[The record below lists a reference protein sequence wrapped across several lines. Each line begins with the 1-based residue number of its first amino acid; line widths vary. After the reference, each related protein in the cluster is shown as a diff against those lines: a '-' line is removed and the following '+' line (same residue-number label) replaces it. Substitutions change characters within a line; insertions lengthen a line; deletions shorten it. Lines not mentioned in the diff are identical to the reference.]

1 MLRHVRGGRF
11 LKLGAKSSGGIIAGL
26 GVRAHEVGRLRAVMF
41 SSFLLGVSLVF
52 YYSASNAIFLTR
64 YGVQKLPY
72 VYIVNGFLVIAF
84 GVGLAFLGRHVTF
97 RTQTL
102 TVNFVLAATIFI
114 LWAGVRTSESH
125 TAIFV
130 MMAWFRL
137 LFIYTTLGLWE
148 LASRL
153 FDIRQ
158 AKRLFSLVGL
168 GVMLAAVAGG
178 VLTPAIVAA
187 VGTVNVL
194 LLSAVF
200 LGLYALSL
208 SRILRDVNET
218 RRNAKRYRRA
228 DLKYLARDRYIQTIS
243 GLQTFSVLTAYLVE
257 YVFYEQAA
265 RYFPGQASLA
275 SFLGTFFGGATLAMV
290 LVTAL
295 LTSRLIAGLGV
306 RGTLLV
312 MPLAMMATS
321 LSATAY
327 GSLAGINLALFG
339 LVAAAMFANQ
349 VLDKAVHTPAFVLLF
364 QPIPRERRMP
374 ARVAVE
380 GWLGS
385 VALILSGG
393 LLLFVAS
400 LQPPNIVPFVALL
413 AVVSAIF
420 LLLCRAGTRQYVT
433 ALRRA
438 TSRGYVREQPADGSS
453 AADGL
458 LERLAPGT
466 SPAEQEEARTAL
478 RASAPLLDKQ
488 KLNAAVQAQAQ
499 SASSLLAAERDLS
512 VAWPLLAMCLHEE
525 LTRVRANLFSLL
537 CCSRDASGA
546 PLADII
552 IDAEARITS
561 GMADDRAT
569 AIELL
574 DVTLPKQLRRPLVA
588 LTEDDRPYQTLRKL
602 GHGLV
607 PAPLAARDRL
617 ALIEHDTSLSSWTLG
632 LVRLGLATVNGS
644 AAHAGSTAD
653 IGSTANTGSAAN
665 TGREVYGMPEPS
677 LYPAEV
683 ASVVWL
689 RTVDIFSNVPYQLL
703 SELSARLRPLSVSAG
718 VRVVT
723 EGEDGDELYVVR
735 AGEVAIQRVDGA
747 AARMGP
753 GSVFGESAVLDPA
766 PRLADVVATVDA
778 DLLVL
783 DRATLVDL
791 MGRQPEAAAGI
802 IAMLVR
808 RLRAGNLGA

>member
-1 MLRHVRGGRF
+1 MLRHFRGGRF
-11 LKLGAKSSGGIIAGL
+11 LKLAKSSGRIIAGL
-26 GVRAHEVGRLRAVMF
+26 GVRAHEIGRLRAVMV

-114 LWAGVRTSESH
+114 LWAGVRTSENH
-125 TAIFV
+125 AIFV

-168 GVMLAAVAGG
+168 GVMLAAVVGG
-178 VLTPAIVAA
+178 VLTPVIVDA

-218 RRNAKRYRRA
+218 HRNAKRYRRA
-228 DLKYLARDRYIQTIS
+228 DLKHLARDRYVQTIS

-257 YVFYEQAA
+257 YVFYGQAS

-275 SFLGTFFGGATLAMV
+275 SFLGTFFGAATLAMV
-290 LVTAL
+290 LVTAF

-306 RGTLLV
+306 RGTLFV

-327 GSLAGINLALFG
+327 GSLAGINLTLFG
-339 LVAAAMFANQ
+339 LVATAMFANQ

-385 VALILSGG
+385 VALILSGA

-400 LQPPNIVPFVALL
+400 LHPPNIVPFAALL

-420 LLLCRAGTRQYVT
+420 LLLCRAATAQYVK
-433 ALRRA
+433 ALRHA
-438 TSRGYVREQPADGSS
+438 TGRGFADREQPVDGSS
-453 AADGL
+453 AAADVL

-466 SPAEQEEARTAL
+466 SPAEQEEARAAL
-478 RASAPLLDKQ
+478 RASTPLLDKQ
-488 KLNAAVQAQAQ
+488 KLSAAVQAQAQ

-512 VAWPLLAMCLHEE
+512 AAWPLLATCVHEE
-525 LTRVRANLFSLL
+525 LARVRANLFSLL

-546 PLADII
+546 PLAGII

-588 LTEDDRPYQTLRKL
+588 LTEDDRPQQTLRKL
-602 GHGLV
+602 CDGLV

-617 ALIEHDTSLSSWTLG
+617 ALMEQDTSLDSWTLG
-632 LVRLGLATVNGS
+632 LVRLGLATVN
-644 AAHAGSTAD
+644 D
-653 IGSTANTGSAAN
+653 SAAN
-665 TGREVYGMPEPS
+665 TSAADTGKEVYGMPDPS
-677 LYPAEV
+677 LYPPEV

-689 RTVDIFSNVPYQLL
+689 RTVDIFRGLPYQLL

-723 EGEDGDELYVVR
+723 EDEDGDELYIVR
-735 AGEVAIQRVDGA
+735 SGEVAIQHADGE

-753 GSVFGESAVLDPA
+753 GSVFGESALLDPG
-766 PRLADVVATVDA
+766 PRPADVVATVDA
-778 DLLVL
+778 ELLIL
-783 DRATLVDL
+783 GRATLVDL
-791 MGRQPEAAAGI
+791 MGRRPEAAADI
-802 IAMLVR
+802 ITMLVR
-808 RLRAGNLGA
+808 RLRAESPRA